1 MEGLGFMDIA
11 QIIAGIGFP
20 AFVAIWLLY
29 FGKKQLEELRDTI
42 TELKLE
48 VHLTRK
54 FIEYV
59 VNKEGK
65 DKKEVK

>member
-1 MEGLGFMDIA
+1 MMEGLTIMDIT
-11 QIIAGIGFP
+11 QLIAGIGFP

-42 TELKLE
+42 SELKLE
-48 VHLTRK
+48 VYLTRK

-59 VNKEGK
+59 VDKEE
-65 DKKEVK
+65 KKEVK

>member
-1 MEGLGFMDIA
+1 MMEDLAFMDIA

-29 FGKKQLEELRDTI
+29 YGKKQQEEMTEAL

-48 VHLTRK
+48 VQLTRK
-54 FIEYV
+54 FIEHIID
-59 VNKEGK
+59 K

>member
-1 MEGLGFMDIA
+1 MEGLTVMDA
-11 QIIAGIGFP
+11 VQIIATVGFP

-29 FGKKQLEELRDTI
+29 YGKKQQEELTKAL

-48 VHLTRK
+48 VHWTRK
-54 FIEYV
+54 FIEHF
-59 VNKEGK
+59 VNK

>member
-1 MEGLGFMDIA
+1 MEGLAFMDIA

-29 FGKKQLEELRDTI
+29 FGKKQLEELRDAL

-54 FIEYV
+54 FIEHIV
-59 VNKEGK
+59 LKEDKKNKE
-65 DKKEVK
+65 DK

>member
-1 MEGLGFMDIA
+1 METLTLNDVV
-11 QIIAGIGFP
+11 QIISSVGFP

-29 FGKKQLEELRDTI
+29 YGKKQQEELRDVL

-54 FIEYV
+54 FIEYFI
-59 VNKEGK
+59 NKEEK
-65 DKKEVK
+65 IKEE

>member
-1 MEGLGFMDIA
+1 MEGLGFMDAA

-54 FIEYV
+54 FIEYI
-59 VNKEGK
+59 VNKE
-65 DKKEVK
+65 DKEEVK

>member
-1 MEGLGFMDIA
+1 METLAIMDIV
-11 QIIAGIGFP
+11 QIISTVGFP

-29 FGKKQLEELRDTI
+29 YGKKQQEKLNDAL

-54 FIEYV
+54 FIEHLI
-59 VNKEGK
+59 NKEKGKEGK
-65 DKKEVK
+65 

>member
-1 MEGLGFMDIA
+1 MEGLTIMDIT
-11 QIIAGIGFP
+11 QLVAGIGFP

-29 FGKKQLEELRDTI
+29 FGKKQLEELRDII

-48 VHLTRK
+48 VYLTRK

-59 VNKEGK
+59 INKESK

>member
-1 MEGLGFMDIA
+1 MEGLAFMDVA

-20 AFVAIWLLY
+20 AFVAVWLLY
-29 FGKKQLEELRDTI
+29 FGKKQLEQLRDAV

-54 FIEYV
+54 FIEHIV
-59 VNKEGK
+59 IKEESK
-65 DKKEVK
+65 KKEDK